1 MRVAVF
7 VRFRDKASNCVI
19 GGRKRLSMVFRMLLT
34 QRDATCLVILRGSV
48 ALILQNV
55 ASPYH
60 NISLEVT
67 LGAVIQLNDELKIG
81 ERHSMAHGVKK
92 KKFRKYRFLVI
103 FWKWP
108 QAISLN
114 PFIKAGVHVNRWEIW
129 SNIKRKL
136 LGLKWGGNT
145 VDPPKDSPRLVGA
158 CLVVFGGVVG
168 ACLVLILDFKFQFSK
183 SIKSS
188 TFHIFLNLA
197 YPLRKNISFP
207 KYPKGHVK
215 RRQNSLHVYP
225 RLN

>member
-7 VRFRDKASNCVI
+7 VRFGDKACNCVI

-34 QRDATCLVILRGSV
+34 QRDATYLVIFCIRGYV

-60 NISLEVT
+60 NISFEVT
-67 LGAVIQLNDELKIG
+67 LGAIIQLNDELKIK
-81 ERHSMAHGVKK
+81 ERHSMVHGVKTI
-92 KKFRKYRFLVI
+92 KFRKYRFLFI
-103 FWKWP
+103 FWKWS

-145 VDPPKDSPRLVGA
+145 VDPPKDSPRFVGT
-158 CLVVFGGVVG
+158 CLV
-168 ACLVLILDFKFQFSK
+168 
-183 SIKSS
+183 SI
-188 TFHIFLNLA
+188 
-197 YPLRKNISFP
+197 Y
-207 KYPKGHVK
+207 
-215 RRQNSLHVYP
+215 
-225 RLN
+225 